1 MHRSLWRPQTPPF
14 HRVCL
19 PIHLGGGGDL
29 FICLFRG
36 ICEGMTGLEERE
48 AEADGDLEDGR
59 LFRRAPKNVFFVDM
73 FSPGC

>member
-1 MHRSLWRPQTPPF
+1 M
-14 HRVCL
+14 
-19 PIHLGGGGDL
+19 

-59 LFRRAPKNVFFVDM
+59 LFRRAPKNVFFVEM